1 MRDSLETR
9 KIGMKGW
16 VERAGGEE
24 AFGQSF
30 ESLRGEK
37 REKRLLAD
45 LRSSPDLSEEFLP
58 SNFFSPLLPSS
69 SLV

>member
-30 ESLRGEK
+30 ESLRGGK
-37 REKRLLAD
+37 KG
-45 LRSSPDLSEEFLP
+45 EEAAC
-58 SNFFSPLLPSS
+58 
-69 SLV
+69 